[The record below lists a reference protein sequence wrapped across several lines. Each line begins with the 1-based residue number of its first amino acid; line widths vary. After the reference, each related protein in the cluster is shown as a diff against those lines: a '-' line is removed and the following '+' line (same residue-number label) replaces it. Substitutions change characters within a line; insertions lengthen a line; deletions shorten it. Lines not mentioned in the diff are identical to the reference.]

1 MLLSGV
7 HAGVRAFP
15 GFGYCN
21 CLGWKSANGA
31 SIRTRYQSVVI
42 FMGMAIPVT

>member
-7 HAGVRAFP
+7 HAGVGAFP

-31 SIRTRYQSVVI
+31 SIRTRYQSADI
-42 FMGMAIPVT
+42 SLGMAMRVT